1 MRALRFDQTL
11 VYQPQNPEPS
21 PAEGDTLI
29 AITTAGICS
38 TDLEICKGYMG
49 FAGILGHE
57 FVGVVLESPAPELV
71 GRRVCGEINI
81 VCGTCSLC
89 RSGLSNHCTN
99 RSVLGILKHPGAFAE
114 RVRLPAANLHLVPD
128 SVDDEQAV
136 FVEPLAAA
144 FQILRQVPITPQT
157 TITILG
163 DGRLGLLVAPDFNPP
178 DLSGTDDPPPSLDFR
193 FSNFYTVPR
202 NYVLWSGVSEY
213 TWHIQ
218 ASLDSA
224 MFWSMRDCNIHGGNT
239 TVGPPDWSWMP
250 LNYLYGEGSISWVNN
265 LFDQVALFLDP
276 TYYPSGYNDLGLNV
290 DMSFSAYN
298 NLFRGGGWFHLEPV
312 PASAGHWV
320 FSDNLFEKVHFV
332 QNTNMPLDYGH
343 NAYWQL
349 TETEL
354 SAWGWGTNHL
364 LAATNGAGTGELLL
378 AASPS
383 YQRGPLGDYYLPITT
398 PLYHAGSRTPA
409 EAGLFHYTTR
419 VDQLKAGEEPGTHNA
434 SIGLHYLS
442 TSNGAPKDAD
452 TDGISDYLEN
462 WHGDGSYSSHIDTET
477 DWQVSFTISGV
488 YDPTNAI
495 YDDRDLSGSGLV
507 GAVKKALSLAPFD
520 IANPLTLLGLNPAQ
534 PVLGECAFPLLLT
547 DHSNAAGALILY
559 ADGQQ
564 AETGEVRQATN
575 ANWFAFWD
583 TTALAN
589 SHHSLQVGYS
599 YISASGIQRTV
610 YGPLALPQIS
620 NPITF
625 DPINDGFSSVLY
637 IRGTLKQ
644 PVYAYT
650 IDLYSDDS
658 QHTLLATITNT
669 PVGNTIEDS

>member
-57 FVGVVLESPAPELV
+57 FVGVVLESPSPELV

-81 VCGTCSLC
+81 VCGTCNLC